1 MIKTYKTT
9 LLLLVISITIG
20 NANTLSLKT
29 YIDSLK
35 KSLEYFMEY
44 VKNKKLIDLE
54 NFDKGIMTTKLLIEL
69 KQ

>member
-1 MIKTYKTT
+1 
-9 LLLLVISITIG
+9 
-20 NANTLSLKT
+20 
-29 YIDSLK
+29 
-35 KSLEYFMEY
+35 MEY